1 MPELPDVE
9 VFRHYVNATSLRI
22 RIESV
27 EVRSRSILK
36 GISPKRLRESLE
48 GHSLETT
55 RRHGKYLFVQLDNKR
70 WLVFHFGMS
79 GHLTYFKEMEED
91 PPYDRFL
98 ISFSN
103 GYHLAYDSQRK
114 LGKVELTKDIDKFIR
129 EKGLGPDA
137 LATGFDFV
145 AFEERLTARRGM
157 LKSVL
162 MNQEIM
168 AGIGNVTS
176 DEILFQTRL
185 HPKKKVSQLDK
196 KSLRRLFR
204 NMKKVLLTCIECR
217 ATPEQYPKSYLT
229 PQRKAGGTCPKCGG
243 KLGQLKLS
251 GRIMYYCP
259 ACQGHE

>member
-1 MPELPDVE
+1 
-9 VFRHYVNATSLRI
+9 
-22 RIESV
+22 
-27 EVRSRSILK
+27 
-36 GISPKRLRESLE
+36 
-48 GHSLETT
+48 
-55 RRHGKYLFVQLDNKR
+55 
-70 WLVFHFGMS
+70 
-79 GHLTYFKEMEED
+79 
-91 PPYDRFL
+91 
-98 ISFSN
+98 
-103 GYHLAYDSQRK
+103 
-114 LGKVELTKDIDKFIR
+114 
-129 EKGLGPDA
+129 
-137 LATGFDFV
+137 
-145 AFEERLTARRGM
+145 M

>member
-9 VFRHYVNATSLRI
+9 VFRQYLNATSLRI

-36 GISPKRLRESLE
+36 GISARRLRESLE
-48 GHSLETT
+48 GHTLETT
-55 RRHGKYLFVQLDNKR
+55 RRHGKYLFVQLDNKK

-79 GHLTYFKEMEED
+79 GRLTYFKEMEED

-114 LGKVELTKDIDKFIR
+114 LGKVELTKDIDRFIR

-137 LATGFDFV
+137 LASDFEFG
-145 AFEERLTARRGM
+145 AFETRLRARRGM

-168 AGIGNVTS
+168 AGIGNATS
-176 DEILFQTRL
+176 DEILYQSRL

-196 KSLRRLFR
+196 KGMRRLFR
-204 NMKKVLLTCIECR
+204 NMKKVLSTCIDCR
-217 ATPEQYPKSYLT
+217 ATPEEYPKTYIT
-229 PQRKAGGTCPKCGG
+229 PHRKAGATCPKCGG

-251 GRIMYYCP
+251 GHITYHCP
-259 ACQGHE
+259 DCQGHE